1 MTELTAVVVGRT
13 GYQPYSGIFLFLLI
27 HFLLILLQFHLCLPR
42 VSRFLVLLVLDTVDM
57 DNLIC
62 KIIVFWKNRSRSP
75 SFPSL
80 PLNHPILLSAKEFR
94 PFRPSEP
101 FSNTFLASTF
111 AFSKTPPMW
120 HVEKVTC
127 DMGHVKYFHFLGE
140 ESLMRIY
147 FHFISGVMQIYKQ
160 NK

>member
-1 MTELTAVVVGRT
+1 MFSGTMTELTAVVVGRT

-75 SFPSL
+75 SSPSL
-80 PLNHPILLSAKEFR
+80 PSNHPILLSAKEFR
-94 PFRPSEP
+94 PFRPSDP
-101 FSNTFLASTF
+101 LFQHILGFYFCLQQN
-111 AFSKTPPMW
+111 
-120 HVEKVTC
+120 V
-127 DMGHVKYFHFLGE
+127 HVKYFHLLGE
-140 ESLMRIY
+140 DSLVRIY